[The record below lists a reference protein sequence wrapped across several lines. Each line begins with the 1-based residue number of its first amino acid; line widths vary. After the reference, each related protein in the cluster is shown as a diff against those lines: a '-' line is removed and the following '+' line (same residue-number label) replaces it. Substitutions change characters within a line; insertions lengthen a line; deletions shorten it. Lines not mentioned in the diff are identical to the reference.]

1 MRNVIKVN
9 VYDSSSIENA
19 IQELEKSK
27 DRIERFTKEIVKEAS
42 ELGVAIASVNF
53 SEAIYAGVNDAIVS
67 YEISDD
73 GRTATIS
80 ANGQS
85 VLFIEFGT
93 GLYKA
98 SAPNE
103 EAEII
108 SGYVMPHGTY
118 GQGRGSNPS
127 GWAFAGS
134 MNGTVPSDTHFIR
147 NGVYHTYGND
157 ANSSLWNAKNELMK
171 MIPNIVRRIAQ

>member
-1 MRNVIKVN
+1 MKKIRLNLNDLATTEKAIK
-9 VYDSSSIENA
+9 
-19 IQELEKSK
+19 ELEDFQKYLTQL
-27 DRIERFTKEIVKEAS
+27 TKEIVTEAA
-42 ELGVAIASVNF
+42 ELGVSIASINF

-98 SAPNE
+98 SAPDE

-118 GQGRGSNPS
+118 GKGKGSNPS

-157 ANSSLWNAKNELMK
+157 ANSSLWNAKKELIRE
-171 MIPNIVRRIAQ
+171 IPEIVRRVTR